1 MARQLRILLF
11 PIMLLFT
18 GNILADEKIQLDTTV
33 IKGNTELPQIIYIVP
48 WRDMKQEK
56 RKEQTLILHSL
67 YGDLFEPVSPVGD
80 VDQSK

>member
-56 RKEQTLILHSL
+56 RKEQTLILYSL